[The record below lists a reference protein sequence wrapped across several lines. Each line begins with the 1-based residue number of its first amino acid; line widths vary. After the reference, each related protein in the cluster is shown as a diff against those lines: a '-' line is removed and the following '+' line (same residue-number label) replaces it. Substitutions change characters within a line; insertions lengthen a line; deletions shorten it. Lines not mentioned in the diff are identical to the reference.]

1 MGWVEGH
8 RGQGFRI
15 NPRISGQQG
24 TFGILSDN
32 AEGSPEV
39 LDGACGSDSRVGA
52 VPLQQHCLEDPCID
66 SRLRVAGKQWQRD
79 KKASLLLRGWQGNG

>member
-1 MGWVEGH
+1 M
-8 RGQGFRI
+8 

-32 AEGSPEV
+32 VEGSPEV
-39 LDGACGSDSRVGA
+39 LDGARGSGSRGGV
-52 VPLQQHCLEDPCID
+52 VPLQQHCLEDRRVD
-66 SRLRVAGKQWQRD
+66 WSLRVAGKPWQRD